1 MEDGHKPAGK
11 VVNKL
16 TSVMHFYIAIT
27 GHYFNGGLIKGFF
40 CSVKTIKFD
49 LLKVSF
55 RAMF

>member
-11 VVNKL
+11 VVSKL
-16 TSVMHFYIAIT
+16 ISVMHFHIAIT
-27 GHYFNGGLIKGFF
+27 GHYFNVGLIRDFF